1 MKRAG
6 MKKKN
11 PIMTQLE
18 MARPKE
24 CINTA
29 NVAVTNA
36 SNIAPMADME
46 RQKASEAS
54 EASRKVKRPGLLS

>member
-6 MKKKN
+6 MKKNN

-36 SNIAPMADME
+36 SNIVPMADME
-46 RQKASEAS
+46 WQKAS

>member
-1 MKRAG
+1 MIMKRAG
-6 MKKKN
+6 MKKNN
-11 PIMTQLE
+11 PMMTQLE

-29 NVAVTNA
+29 NVAVTNV

-46 RQKASEAS
+46 RQ
-54 EASRKVKRPGLLS
+54 RPVRPVGK